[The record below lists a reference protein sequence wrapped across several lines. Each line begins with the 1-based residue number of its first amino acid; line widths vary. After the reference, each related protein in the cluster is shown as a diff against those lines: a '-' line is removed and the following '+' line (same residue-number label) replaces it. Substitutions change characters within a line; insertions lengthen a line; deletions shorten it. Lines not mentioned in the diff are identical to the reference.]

1 MVFGGNSFYGNDDDY
16 LFDLDFS
23 DDVIVDFCLFD
34 KLMDWLVKWSVFEK
48 YIGFLSI
55 NKGKE
60 GMKVKRILM
69 EGSVYSNSDSKLNRF
84 KLF

>member
-16 LFDLDFS
+16 LLDLDFS

-34 KLMDWLVKWSVFEK
+34 KLMDCVVKWSVFEK
-48 YIGFLSI
+48 YIGFFSI

>member
-1 MVFGGNSFYGNDDDY
+1 MVFGGNSFYGNDYDY
-16 LFDLDFS
+16 LLDLDFS

-34 KLMDWLVKWSVFEK
+34 KLKDCVVKWSVFEK
-48 YIGFLSI
+48 YIGLFSI